1 MLTVKNKFN
10 IRKDRLKS
18 RIHRLLNTTVF
29 KNTETEHQSRLRF
42 YSSFLKPGY
51 LCYDVGANL
60 GNRTR
65 VFLELQTKVL
75 AVEPQDS
82 CYYHLQ
88 LEFGNRI
95 TLVKKGLSNKI
106 GSTILHVAESSTIS
120 SISEEWISSVGK
132 RRFKSSNWDQ
142 KEEIELST
150 LDELIRLYGIPDFIK
165 IDVEGHEPEVLE
177 GLSQAVNCISIEY
190 TTPEQTDKLFN
201 CLNRLN
207 SLSPNYLYNFSMG
220 ETNSFALN
228 TWLPASEFLSLLKQ
242 DIEVLK
248 GFGDVYAKLASV

>member
-1 MLTVKNKFN
+1 MLTLKNKFN
-10 IRKDRLKS
+10 IQKDRVKS
-18 RIHRLLNTTVF
+18 KIHRLLNTAVF
-29 KNTETEHQSRLRF
+29 QHNESEHQSRLKF
-42 YSSFLKPGY
+42 YGSFLKPGD

-65 VFLELQTKVL
+65 VFLELQTKVI
-75 AVEPQDS
+75 AIEPQES

-88 LEFGNRI
+88 LEYGNSI

-132 RRFKSSNWDQ
+132 RRFVSSNWDQ

-150 LDELIRLYGIPDFIK
+150 LDELIRLYGKPDFIK

-177 GLSQAVNCISIEY
+177 GLSQAIASISIEY
-190 TTPEQTDKLFN
+190 TTPEQTDKLMA
-201 CLNRLN
+201 CLKRLN
-207 SLSPNYLYNFSMG
+207 TLSPNYLYNFSMG
-220 ETNSFALN
+220 ESNAFAL
-228 TWLPASEFLSLLKQ
+228 TSWLPASEFLSLLKQ

-248 GFGDVYAKLASV
+248 GFGDVYAKLSTV